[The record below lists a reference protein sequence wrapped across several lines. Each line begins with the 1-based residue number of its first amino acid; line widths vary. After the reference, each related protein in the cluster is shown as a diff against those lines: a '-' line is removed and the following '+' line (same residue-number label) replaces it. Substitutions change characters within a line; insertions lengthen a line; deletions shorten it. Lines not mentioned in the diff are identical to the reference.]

1 MVIWAGLV
9 DRTVGLV
16 DMGRD
21 VDVGWTW
28 AEMSDGQKQ
37 GGGVGRNIDVYVE

>member
-1 MVIWAGLV
+1 MDRNAGLV

-16 DMGRD
+16 DMGGD

-28 AEMSDGQKQ
+28 AEMSRWLEA
-37 GGGVGRNIDVYVE
+37 GRWGRKKYRCGC